1 MFRPLPFPDS
11 RSKYGAG
18 FRDGVMQASA
28 SGAGLPENLFA
39 TRSPRYRAGRRTLG
53 VRPLLPGPS
62 PQAAAR
68 ELFTS
73 VPSTFPKRC
82 RAEPLLRRL
91 TTENIRAAALDPA
104 GKSRRLR
111 RRNGAGRAA

>member
-28 SGAGLPENLFA
+28 YGAGLPENLFA
-39 TRSPRYRAGRRTLG
+39 TRSPRYRAGRPLG

-73 VPSTFPKRC
+73 VPSTLPQRC

-104 GKSRRLR
+104 GKSRRPR